1 MNTDPIDS
9 GFDEPLTDEQLQ
21 RLSNETGLPVTDE
34 QGRTV
39 IRPTSTIESE
49 QFDAQ
54 WLHNFGPDNPTPI
67 GAVAKCGAVS
77 KSHRAGEIEPL
88 RVECCPICL
97 ALTEIKL

>member
-9 GFDEPLTDEQLQ
+9 GFDEPQ
-21 RLSNETGLPVTDE
+21 S
-34 QGRTV
+34 
-39 IRPTSTIESE
+39 ESE

-97 ALTEIKL
+97 ALTENL